1 MFAYVGSRTTTN
13 RNARGRG
20 IGVYRIDAPDGV
32 WTQVQT
38 AGDLVN
44 PSFLAFDRSGDRL
57 YVVHGDHS
65 EVSAFAVD
73 RASGRLTFVN
83 KQSTHGANPVHLTV
97 DSTNRFLLI
106 ANYATGSVAS
116 LPIAPD
122 GSLHPVCDLLLLPG
136 EIGPH
141 REAQRF
147 SHPHQILANPMGT
160 GFIVPDKGL
169 DATFS
174 VELGERGMLSL
185 RDANRLAARPGA
197 GPRHAAFHP
206 KAPILYLLNEL
217 DSTLTTCRHDPVT
230 GRLTPLELVSTQP
243 TNYFGANS
251 SAALVV
257 LPSGRF
263 VYATNRGHD
272 SVAIFT
278 VDAESYALSIVGW
291 VPTQGKVPRFMTL
304 DPSGRVL
311 FVANE
316 GNDTIVA
323 FKVDQETGALV
334 RTGQILE
341 TGSPVCILFAVPKG
355 SEPSIQDRGR
365 PTCLNRKGSTAA

>member
-1 MFAYVGSRTTTN
+1 MFAYVGSRTTTE

-20 IGVYRIDAPDGV
+20 IGVYRIDAPDGA
-32 WTQVQT
+32 WTQVQMV
-38 AGDLVN
+38 GDLVN

-57 YVVHGDHS
+57 YAVHGDQS

-83 KQSTHGANPVHLTV
+83 KQSTYGANPAHLTV
-97 DSTNRFLLI
+97 DPTNRFLLI

-122 GSLHPVCDLLLLPG
+122 GSLQPVCDLLLLPG

-141 REAQRF
+141 REAQSF
-147 SHPHQILANPMGT
+147 SHPHQILANPAGT
-160 GFIVPDKGL
+160 AFIVPDKGL

-174 VELGERGMLSL
+174 VELSERGTLSL

-206 KAPILYLLNEL
+206 TAPILYLLNEL
-217 DSTLTTCRHDPVT
+217 DSTLTTCRHDPIT

-243 TNYFGANS
+243 TSYFGANS
-251 SAALVV
+251 GAALVV

-272 SVAIFT
+272 SVAIFA
-278 VDAESYALSIVGW
+278 VNAESYVLSIVGW
-291 VPTQGKVPRFMTL
+291 VATQGTVPRFMTL
-304 DPSGRVL
+304 DPSGQVL

-316 GNDTIVA
+316 GSDTIVA
-323 FKVDQETGALV
+323 FKIDQETGALV
-334 RTGQILE
+334 QTSQILE
-341 TGSPVCILFAVPKG
+341 TGSPVCILFGIPKG
-355 SEPSIQDRGR
+355 NEPS
-365 PTCLNRKGSTAA
+365 